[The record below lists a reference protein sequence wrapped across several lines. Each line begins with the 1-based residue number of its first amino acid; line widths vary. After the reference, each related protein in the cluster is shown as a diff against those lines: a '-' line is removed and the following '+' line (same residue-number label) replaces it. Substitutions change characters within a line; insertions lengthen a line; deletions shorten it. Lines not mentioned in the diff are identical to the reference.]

1 MQKKEKDILDILPI
15 YSKDKLERFEE
26 ERLAPYA
33 MKSSRAQRTIALQD
47 EGRHFDYRTEF
58 QRDRDR
64 IIHSRAFRRL
74 KHKTQVYVPYEGD
87 HHRTRLTHTIE
98 VSQVSRTLVRALN
111 LNEDLTEAIA
121 LAHDLGHT
129 PFGHTGEVLLNQ
141 IMQGKETLDCLN
153 AKLMRQAG
161 GFKHN
166 YQSLRVVDKL
176 EKRYKYDGLN
186 LTNETREGILKH
198 TDLDVSIRYADFKID
213 GLNLELPPFLE
224 AQVVSIADE
233 IAQQS
238 HDLEDGLMAKEVPL
252 EKVQMLKIAQEVIS
266 KISKS
271 YKREKNRYL
280 RQNMLIRG
288 IIHLLVTNIIMYS
301 AEAIKTWA
309 EKNDIKC
316 TEDFYQK
323 RAELKL
329 GLIDFSSEGKKLFT
343 EMKSFIY
350 RYIINSFS
358 VNRADGRARHFLK
371 HLFRAYYLN
380 PRQLE
385 SYVLLRFKE
394 MEGITYLR
402 DLPIKKLDTEI
413 KQHYQKNLRF
423 IRLICDHIAGMSD
436 QYALREYEKLFLPH
450 PGMTG
455 I

>member
-1 MQKKEKDILDILPI
+1 MKKRKQDISSFFPI
-15 YSKDKLERFEE
+15 YSKADLEKFED

-33 MKSSRAQRTIALQD
+33 MKSNRAQRLIALRD

-87 HHRTRLTHTIE
+87 LYRTRLTHTIE
-98 VSQVSRTLVRALN
+98 VSQMSRTLARALN

-129 PFGHTGEVLLNQ
+129 PFGHTGEILLNQ
-141 IMQGKETLDCLN
+141 IMQGEENLGCLDP
-153 AKLMRQAG
+153 KLMNKAG

-176 EKRYKYDGLN
+176 EKRYEYDGLN
-186 LTNETREGILKH
+186 LTNATREGILKH
-198 TDLDVSIRYADFKID
+198 TDLDSGIKYHDLKSE
-213 GLNLELPPFLE
+213 GLNLDLPPFLE
-224 AQVVSIADE
+224 AQAVSLADE

-252 EKVQMLKIAQEVIS
+252 EKVEALKIAQEVIS
-266 KISKS
+266 KISRI
-271 YKREKNRYL
+271 YRGQRNRYL

-288 IIHLLVTNIIMYS
+288 IIHLLITNIIMHS
-301 AEAIKTWA
+301 GNNIKAWA
-309 EKNDIKC
+309 KKKGIED

-323 RAELKL
+323 RAEIEPH
-329 GLIDFSSEGKKLFT
+329 LISFSPEAKKLFN

-350 RYIINSFS
+350 KYIINSFS

-371 HLFRAYYLN
+371 QLFRAYYLN
-380 PRQLE
+380 PRQLD

-402 DLPIKKLDTEI
+402 DLPIKKLDAEI
-413 KQHYQKNLRF
+413 KRHYQKSLRF

-436 QYALREYEKLFLPH
+436 KYALREYEKLYLPH
-450 PGMTG
+450 PGITV

>member
-26 ERLAPYA
+26 EHLAPYA
-33 MKSSRAQRTIALQD
+33 MKSRRAQRTIALQD

-98 VSQVSRTLVRALN
+98 VSQISRTLVRALN

-141 IMQGKETLDCLN
+141 IMQGKETLDCLDT
-153 AKLMRQAG
+153 KLMQQAG

-186 LTNETREGILKH
+186 LTNETREGIIKH
-198 TDLDVSIRYADFKID
+198 TDLDESIRYPDLKID
-213 GLNLELPPFLE
+213 GLNIELPPFLE
-224 AQVVSIADE
+224 AQVVSMADE

-252 EKVQMLKIAQEVIS
+252 EKVEMLKIAQEVIS

-271 YKREKNRYL
+271 YKREKSRYL

-288 IIHLLVTNIIMYS
+288 IIHLLVTNIIMHS

-323 RAELKL
+323 RAELKPD
-329 GLIDFSSEGKKLFT
+329 LIDFSSEGKKLFA

-350 RYIINSFS
+350 QYIINSFS

-394 MEGITYLR
+394 MEGVAYLR
-402 DLPIKKLDTEI
+402 DLPIKKLDAEI

-450 PGMTG
+450 PGMMN